1 MMITFIAFVFLFRIA
16 TVILSIRNERALKE
30 AGAVEFGV
38 RNSNLLALA
47 HVLFFLSAT
56 MEAVHRP
63 PLFDTISIIGLIL
76 YGISVISILIVIRLL
91 GRLWTVRLLI
101 AQDHSLVSHPLFRI
115 VRHPNYFLNVLPE
128 LIGFALVLHAYYT
141 LLIGLPLYLI
151 PLVIRMRQEE
161 AVMRQKFT
169 DY

>member
-16 TVILSIRNERALKE
+16 TVILSVRNERALKE

-38 RNSNLLALA
+38 WNSNLLAIA
-47 HVLFFLSAT
+47 HVLFFLFAA
-56 MEAVHRP
+56 MEAVRRP

-101 AQDHSLVSHPLFRI
+101 AKDHSLVSHPFFRI
-115 VRHPNYFLNVLPE
+115 LRHPNYFLNVLPE
-128 LIGFALVLHAYYT
+128 LAGFALVLHAYYT

>member
-1 MMITFIAFVFLFRIA
+1 MIIFIVFAFLFRIA
-16 TVILSIRNERALKE
+16 TVIVSIRHERVLKE

-38 RNSNLLALA
+38 RNSNVLALA
-47 HVLFFLSAT
+47 HILFFLFAT
-56 MEAVHRP
+56 VEAVRRP
-63 PLFDTISIIGLIL
+63 PHFDTISLIGLIL
-76 YGISVISILIVIRLL
+76 YGISFISILIVIRLL

-101 AQDHSLVSHPLFRI
+101 AKDHSLVSHPLFRI

-128 LIGFALVLHAYYT
+128 LVGFALVLHAYYT

-161 AVMRQKFT
+161 AAMRQKFT

>member
-1 MMITFIAFVFLFRIA
+1 MIIFIAFAFLFRIA
-16 TVILSIRNERALKE
+16 TVIVSIRHERALKE
-30 AGAVEFGV
+30 AGAVEYGV

-47 HVLFFLSAT
+47 HILFFLSAT
-56 MEAVHRP
+56 VEAVRRP
-63 PLFDTISIIGLIL
+63 PHFDTISIIGLIL
-76 YGISVISILIVIRLL
+76 YGISFISILIVIRLL

-101 AQDHSLVSHPLFRI
+101 AKDHSLVSHPFFRI

>member
-1 MMITFIAFVFLFRIA
+1 
-16 TVILSIRNERALKE
+16 
-30 AGAVEFGV
+30 
-38 RNSNLLALA
+38 
-47 HVLFFLSAT
+47 
-56 MEAVHRP
+56 MEAVCRP
-63 PLFDTISIIGLIL
+63 PHFDTISIVGLIL

-101 AQDHSLVSHPLFRI
+101 AKDHSLVSHPFFRI

-151 PLVIRMRQEE
+151 PLVRRMHQEE
-161 AVMRQKFT
+161 AIMRQKFT